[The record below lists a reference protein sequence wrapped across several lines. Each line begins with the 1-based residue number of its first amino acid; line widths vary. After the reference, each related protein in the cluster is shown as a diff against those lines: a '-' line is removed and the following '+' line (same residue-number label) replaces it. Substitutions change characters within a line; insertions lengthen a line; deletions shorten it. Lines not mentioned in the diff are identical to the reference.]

1 MLLARSFGKPEHSTI
16 SRLQSDAIIDLMK
29 HDQKGMHDM
38 SPDHRAK
45 MSSLAAASRWAAA
58 DLQKLMAMMEPP
70 LAKPPRLPMQKATP
84 TILHFFTAEEW
95 DSFQKKGVNL
105 AMSYLITR

>member
-1 MLLARSFGKPEHSTI
+1 
-16 SRLQSDAIIDLMK
+16 
-29 HDQKGMHDM
+29 M
-38 SPDHRAK
+38 SPDHRTK

-58 DLQKLMAMMEPP
+58 DQLMAMMEPP
-70 LAKPPRLPMQKATP
+70 LAKPPRLPVQKATP

-95 DSFQKKGVNL
+95 GNFQKKGVNL